1 MNIWIMDSKSG
12 IKLLY
17 KSFLK
22 TDIDEDLVSGLLSAF
37 NKFAMTEFHQEI
49 ESLEL
54 SGFRWVYLSDSEYNL
69 LFVAADNRRETTE
82 KLRSKLN
89 IIKDAFINEYKE
101 EFVKRDNSWD
111 GDKNPFHDFIDII
124 DNYFY
129 EWAEAEIVTIL
140 ADVFNLIAVIQSLL
154 NRVFKI
160 IQEKIAG
167 AQQEYVFQK
176 FEEII
181 EGFKNDKEMKDD
193 IELKKIYFSREKGFS
208 VSDVNPSNCDPIV
221 VKRSLIKI
229 IEKVVI
235 AIKERLGEDISLNLF
250 RKGKILTYIFNNM
263 SFLKDLDLDVLL
275 LKLFLFL

>member
-37 NKFAMTEFHQEI
+37 NKFAMTEFHQPI

-69 LFVAADNRRETTE
+69 LFVAADNRNETTE

-89 IIKDAFINEYKE
+89 IIKDAFINQYKE
-101 EFVKRDNSWD
+101 EFVKRDNTWD
-111 GDKNPFHDFIDII
+111 GDKNLFLDFIDVI

-160 IQEKIAG
+160 IQEKITG

-176 FEEII
+176 FEEVI
-181 EGFKNDKEMKDD
+181 EDFKNDKEMKDD
-193 IELKKIYFSREKGFS
+193 IELKKINFSREKGFS

-263 SFLKDLDLDVLL
+263 SFLKELDLDVFL